1 MAAEFQVAGKGV
13 TEPKGEVFAYE
24 LTLANYD
31 TGNGYSVRG
40 TVAKPGGVS
49 IAVKTGG
56 IRALVDQADANTMGR
71 MHAKSVAEA
80 GE

>member
-40 TVAKPGGVS
+40 TVA
-49 IAVKTGG
+49 
-56 IRALVDQADANTMGR
+56 
-71 MHAKSVAEA
+71 
-80 GE
+80 